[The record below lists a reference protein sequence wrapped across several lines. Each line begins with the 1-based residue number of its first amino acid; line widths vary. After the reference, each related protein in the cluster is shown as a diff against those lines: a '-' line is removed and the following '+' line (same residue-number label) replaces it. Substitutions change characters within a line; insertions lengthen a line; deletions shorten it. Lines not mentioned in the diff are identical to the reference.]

1 MKESHTSIANQSSAS
16 KSRIEE
22 LISEMTIEEKV
33 GQMSQLAGHPGLDD
47 RLLNSIRNGE
57 VGSVLNQV
65 GVKDLNELQR
75 VAVEESRLGIPL
87 IFARDVIHGFQ
98 TMMPIPLGQAAS
110 WNMELIEKGARVSAV
125 EAARDGIRW
134 TFAPM
139 IDLTRDPRW
148 GRIAESPGED
158 PFLGGEVGKA
168 MIRGFQGKKLSN
180 PDSLAACAKHF
191 AGYGF
196 SEAGRDYAYVN
207 LSDSELYNFA
217 LPAFKEALKENVAT
231 FMTAFSDING
241 IPATAHKKLLKKILK
256 EDWNFQG
263 FTVSDWD
270 SVVQLITH
278 GYAENEEAAAFLSHT
293 AGLDMEMASRSF
305 FFNLSHLVANGKIPV
320 ESLNESV
327 RRILK
332 LKFDLGL
339 FENPFTDPGQFP
351 VSGNA
356 EHLKVA
362 EEMAAESLVL
372 LKNDFD
378 KLPLDANQIKKL
390 AVIGP
395 LANDGFEQM
404 GTWTFDGVEDWCVTP
419 LRSLREFALDKFEI
433 RHSKGLKTSRSKD
446 RSGFDDALAVANW
459 ADTVVMFMGEESILS
474 GEAHCRANIDLPGA
488 QHELIEEISKLG
500 KSTVLVIMAGRPLS
514 LTQTLPLTNAL
525 LYAWHPGT
533 MAGPAIRDV
542 LFGLKVP
549 SGKLPVSFPKSSG
562 QIPIYYNH
570 RRSGKPASYETFTH
584 IDHIPARAAQTSV
597 GNTSFHLD
605 DGFEP
610 LFPFGFGMGFSKV
623 AYHDIELSSR
633 KLTKDGQITVC
644 IELINQGQHPVSEVV
659 QLYIRDNISS
669 ATRPVKELKAFK
681 KIQLSP
687 QESTQ
692 VEFTIT
698 PEMLG
703 YYNSDNIWVV
713 EPGEFRVWIGGDSNA
728 HQSAKFQY
736 QD

>member
-1 MKESHTSIANQSSAS
+1 MNEKSAPYISQSKDLNQ
-16 KSRIEE
+16 KIED
-22 LISEMTIEEKV
+22 LISQMTLEEKV

-47 RLLNSIRNGE
+47 RLMNSIRNGE

-65 GVKDLNELQR
+65 GVQDLNELQR

-125 EAARDGIRW
+125 EAARDGIHW

-158 PFLGGEVGKA
+158 PHLGSEVGRA
-168 MIRGFQGKKLSN
+168 MIRGFQGKNLSDK
-180 PDSLAACAKHF
+180 DSIAACAKHF

-196 SEAGRDYAYVN
+196 SEAGRDYAFVN
-207 LSDSELYNFA
+207 LSDSELYNFV
-217 LPAFKEALKENVAT
+217 LPAFKEAVKEGVAT
-231 FMTAFSDING
+231 FMTGFSDING
-241 IPATAHKKLLKKILK
+241 IPATAHKRLLKSILR
-256 EDWNFQG
+256 EEWDFDG

-278 GYAENEEAAAFLSHT
+278 GFAENEESAAYLSQS

-305 FFNLSHLVANGKIPV
+305 HFNLCNLVTSGKIPV
-320 ESLNESV
+320 TSIDQSV

-332 LKFDLGL
+332 LKFQLGL
-339 FENPFTDPGQFP
+339 FQTPYTDPELFP
-351 VSGNA
+351 VSGN
-356 EHLKVA
+356 EDHLRAA
-362 EEMAAESLVL
+362 EEIAAESLVL

-378 KLPLDANQIKKL
+378 KLPLDSDQIQKL

-395 LANDGFEQM
+395 LADDGFEQM
-404 GTWTFDGVEDWCVTP
+404 GTWTFDGVEDWCLTP
-419 LRSLREFALDKFEI
+419 LKSIRKYALDKFEL
-433 RHSKGLKTSRSKD
+433 RYSKGLKTSRSND
-446 RSGFDDALAVANW
+446 RTGFKDALSVASW

-474 GEAHCRANIDLPGA
+474 GEAHCRANIDLPGI

-533 MAGPAIRDV
+533 MGGPAIKDV
-542 LFGLKVP
+542 LFGLKAP

-570 RRSGKPASYETFTH
+570 RRSGKPASHETFTH

-610 LFPFGFGMGFSKV
+610 LFPFGFGLGFSKV
-623 AYHDIELSSR
+623 AYHDIELSGR
-633 KLTKDGQITVC
+633 TITKDGTITVC
-644 IELINQGQHPVSEVV
+644 IELINQGQHMIHEVV
-659 QLYIRDNISS
+659 QLYIRDNVASS
-669 ATRPVKELKAFK
+669 TRPVKELKAFQ
-681 KIQLSP
+681 KIKLNP
-687 QESTQ
+687 QESRQ

-698 PEMLG
+698 PDMLG
-703 YYNSDNIWVV
+703 FYNSENNWVV
-713 EPGEFRVWIGGDSNA
+713 ESGDFRVWVGGDSNA
-728 HQSAKFQY
+728 RQSAKFQY

>member
-1 MKESHTSIANQSSAS
+1 MKQTRTPLTSRHS
-16 KSRIEE
+16 KIQSRIEE
-22 LISEMTIEEKV
+22 LLSEMTLEEKI
-33 GQMSQLAGHPGLDD
+33 GQMSQLAGHPGLDE
-47 RLLNSIRNGE
+47 RLINSIKNGE

-75 VAVEESRLGIPL
+75 FAVEESRLGIPL
-87 IFARDVIHGFQ
+87 IFARDVIHGFH

-110 WNMELIEKGARVSAV
+110 WNMDLIEKGARVSAI

-158 PFLGGEVGKA
+158 PYLGSEVGKA
-168 MIRGFQGKKLSN
+168 MIRGFQGKKLSEK
-180 PDSLAACAKHF
+180 DSIAACAKHF

-217 LPAFKEALKENVAT
+217 LPAFKEAIKENVAT

-241 IPATAHKKLLKKILK
+241 VPATAHKKLLKEILK
-256 EDWNFQG
+256 EDWNFEG

-278 GYAENEEAAAFLSHT
+278 GFAENEEAAALLSHT

-305 FFNLSHLVANGKIPV
+305 YFNLSGLVAAGKVAVDSI
-320 ESLNESV
+320 NDSV
-327 RRILK
+327 KRILR
-332 LKFDLGL
+332 LKMELGL
-339 FENPFTDPGQFP
+339 FEKPYTDPELFP
-351 VSGNA
+351 ASGN
-356 EHLKVA
+356 EDHLKAA
-362 EEMAAESLVL
+362 EEIAAESLVL

-378 KLPLDANQIKKL
+378 KLPLDPNQIEKL

-433 RHSKGLKTSRSKD
+433 RHSRGLKTSRSKD

-488 QHELIEEISKLG
+488 QNELIEEISKLG
-500 KSTVLVIMAGRPLS
+500 KSTVLVVMAGRPLS
-514 LTQTLPLTNAL
+514 LTHTLPLTNAL

-533 MAGPAIRDV
+533 MGGPAIRDI
-542 LFGLKVP
+542 LFGMKVP

-570 RRSGKPASYETFTH
+570 RRSGKPASHETFTH

-633 KLTKDGQITVC
+633 RLTKDSSLTVC
-644 IELINQGQHPVSEVV
+644 VELINQGQYPVSEVV

-669 ATRPVKELKAFK
+669 ATRPVKELKDFQ
-681 KIQLSP
+681 KIRLKP
-687 QESTQ
+687 QESRQ
-692 VEFTIT
+692 VEFKVS

-703 YYNSDNIWVV
+703 FYNSENKWVI

-736 QD
+736 QN